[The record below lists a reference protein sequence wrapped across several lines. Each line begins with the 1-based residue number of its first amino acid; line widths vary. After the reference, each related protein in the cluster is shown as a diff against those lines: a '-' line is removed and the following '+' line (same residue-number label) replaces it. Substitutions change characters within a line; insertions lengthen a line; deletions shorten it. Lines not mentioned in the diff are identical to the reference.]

1 MSSSE
6 SRHDRTAGTP
16 RPQLGPRPRPQDRIA
31 GPYCSKIL
39 ADAGADVFKVESET
53 GDPLRSSGSGAL
65 FEFLKAGPWVG
76 RPWTEFTLQAALGL
90 GECERQ
96 VLQQR
101 CVIGDRLRG

>member
-1 MSSSE
+1 MSPGTIGPLAPPALNSV
-6 SRHDRTAGTP
+6 RVLDRRTG
-16 RPQLGPRPRPQDRIA
+16 IV